1 MRESARQLLEGFST
15 CEATQASGRE
25 TEGYVANKFYL
36 KKKANSYRTTFVYVN
51 FNFRYIVNMPVNFE
65 HLQQKCY

>member
-25 TEGYVANKFYL
+25 TEGYVAYKFYL
-36 KKKANSYRTTFVYVN
+36 KKANSYRTTFVDVN
-51 FNFRYIVNMPVNFE
+51 FNFRYILNMPVHFE
-65 HLQQKCY
+65 HLQHKCY